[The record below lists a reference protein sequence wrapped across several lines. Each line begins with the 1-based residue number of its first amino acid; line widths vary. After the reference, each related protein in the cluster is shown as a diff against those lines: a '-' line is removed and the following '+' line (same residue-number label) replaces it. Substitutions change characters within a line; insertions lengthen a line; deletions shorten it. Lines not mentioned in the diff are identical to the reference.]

1 MGLAQVQ
8 QLLACIYT
16 DPGVR
21 DRFFSN
27 PRVVGEA
34 FGLTS
39 EEARQ
44 LGRMSEPRARS
55 YADSLRRKRFNGV
68 RKLLPLTGRALGRR
82 FAELF
87 ERHAEAFTPRG
98 HGKPRQ
104 DALAFAAFLERAAS
118 AGQIPSSLVAALA
131 RYEAANLQAADP
143 ARRLTL
149 CWLPAPVDRLVRQA
163 ERGAEA
169 RAEPPRP
176 AVALWF
182 RPTPRSRLRQAILS
196 LPRLV

>member
-1 MGLAQVQ
+1 MGLAHVQ

-16 DPGVR
+16 DPGIR

-44 LGRMSEPRARS
+44 LGRMSEPRARF

-68 RKLLPLTGRALGRR
+68 RTLLPLTSRALGER
-82 FAELF
+82 FADLF
-87 ERHAEAFTPRG
+87 ERHAEEFTPRG
-98 HGKPRQ
+98 HGKRRE
-104 DALAFAAFLERAAS
+104 DALAFAAFLERP
-118 AGQIPSSLVAALA
+118 AGAEEVSSSLVAALA
-131 RYEAANLQAADP
+131 RYEAAILKAADP
-143 ARRLTL
+143 TRRLTL
-149 CWLPAPVDRLVRQA
+149 CWLPGPVDGLVRQA

-169 RAEPPRP
+169 HPEPPRP

-182 RPTPRSRLRQAILS
+182 RPTPCSRLRRAVLS
-196 LPRLV
+196 LPRLI